1 MPRSEDDA
9 PPPSPI
15 GIRSATATDVPALLG
30 LIRDLAAYERLSD
43 QVVANEAD
51 LQVALFGPR
60 ANAEALLAEVDGT
73 QVGFAVFF
81 HNFSTFLGRPGLYLE
96 DLFVR
101 PGYRRRG
108 VGKALFRQ
116 LARLAVERG
125 CGRFEWSVLDWN
137 APAISFYRSV
147 GALPLSGW
155 TVFRLVGEDLARA
168 AR

>member
-1 MPRSEDDA
+1 MMPSSEEA

-15 GIRSATATDVPALLG
+15 GIRSATAADVPALLA
-30 LIRDLAAYERLSD
+30 LIRDLAAYERLAD
-43 QVVANEAD
+43 QMVATETD
-51 LQVALFGPR
+51 LQAALFGPR
-60 ANAEALLAEVDGT
+60 ANAEALLAEVDGS
-73 QVGFAVFF
+73 QVGFAVFI

-101 PGYRRRG
+101 PGHRRRG
-108 VGKALFRQ
+108 VGKALFRH

-155 TVFRLVGEDLARA
+155 TVFRLVGDDLARA

>member
-1 MPRSEDDA
+1 MPSSEDA
-9 PPPSPI
+9 PSPPSPI
-15 GIRSATATDVPALLG
+15 GIRTAAAGDIPALLG
-30 LIRDLAAYERLSD
+30 LIRDLAAYEKLSE
-43 QVVANEAD
+43 QVVATETD
-51 LQVALFGPR
+51 LHAALFGPR
-60 ANAEALLAEVDGT
+60 TNAEALLAEVDGS

-108 VGKALFRQ
+108 VGKALFRH

-155 TVFRLVGEDLARA
+155 TVFRLVGEDLVRA